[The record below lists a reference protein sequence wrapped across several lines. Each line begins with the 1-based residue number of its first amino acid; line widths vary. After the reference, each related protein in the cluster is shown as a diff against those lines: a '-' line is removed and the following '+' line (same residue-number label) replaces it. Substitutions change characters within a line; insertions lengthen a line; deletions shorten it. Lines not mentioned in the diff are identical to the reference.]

1 MLLVY
6 FCFILASCGLMG
18 TKTIKHIKTDHY
30 TLDWTQYCEI
40 ETCEP
45 HNVEI
50 SNGKKNFLFA
60 TVIMFMVLTL

>member
-1 MLLVY
+1 
-6 FCFILASCGLMG
+6 MG

-50 SNGKKNFLFA
+50 SNGKKKFLFA